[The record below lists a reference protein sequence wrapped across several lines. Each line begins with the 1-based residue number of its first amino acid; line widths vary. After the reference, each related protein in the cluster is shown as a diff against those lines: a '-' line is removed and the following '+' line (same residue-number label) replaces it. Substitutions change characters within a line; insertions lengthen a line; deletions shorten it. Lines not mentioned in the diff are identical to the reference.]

1 MLKRKW
7 ITFISLLLMIMIL
20 TSCAKGAAH
29 VKVNKNGSINIGMN
43 LQMDARIQ
51 SLVGD
56 KLDKALEPTLS
67 VLGIEIKKS
76 QSGEKIEYQL
86 LKSYDSF
93 QDLAAT
99 NIDLKGI
106 KIDMEETD
114 NLLYTKYDIVAQVDS
129 KAYDTLMNQSI
140 QTLDLPEKLTR
151 FVLRKFKFDFSFT
164 LPIDTFGDHNA
175 DKSEGSTLT
184 WNISL
189 TDPEPIRMEIY
200 APKIKIISIIATS
213 VLLIL
218 LVGIIYW
225 IKRRK

>member
-7 ITFISLLLMIMIL
+7 ITFIGLILMIMIL

-29 VKVNKNGSINIGMN
+29 ITVNKNGSIDIGMN

-51 SLVGD
+51 NLVGE
-56 KLDKALEPTLS
+56 KLEKGLEPIMS
-67 VLGIEIKKS
+67 DLGIEIKKN
-76 QSGEKIEYQL
+76 QSSEKTEYLL

-93 QDLAAT
+93 QDIVAT
-99 NIDLKGI
+99 NLDFKGI

-114 NLLYTKYDIVAQVDS
+114 RFFYTKYDIVAQVDS
-129 KAYDTLMNQSI
+129 KAYDTLMNQSMR
-140 QTLDLPEKLTR
+140 TLELPQQLTR
-151 FVLRKFKFDFSFT
+151 FLLRQFKFDFSFT

-175 DKSEGSTLT
+175 DKSEGNTLT

-200 APKIKIISIIATS
+200 APKIKNISILIAS

-225 IKRRK
+225 IRRRK